1 MCFIFSNNTKF
12 QIATED
18 ILVSKLVIVNT
29 VDNTIRSPFVYKQQ
43 WTTDSIVYSD
53 ISVIKDK
60 DKKLIFKTHSKY
72 NRLTVLYYN
81 LMLKYCHSK
90 YGVCFEITKGLYSYT
105 DPNKKDHPKMVL
117 KNHCMKQFKIP
128 KGSLYITDGT
138 TIVSNQLIML

>member
-1 MCFIFSNNTKF
+1 MTK
-12 QIATED
+12 
-18 ILVSKLVIVNT
+18 KLV
-29 VDNTIRSPFVYKQQ
+29 
-43 WTTDSIVYSD
+43 
-53 ISVIKDK
+53 
-60 DKKLIFKTHSKY
+60 FKTYSKY

-105 DPNKKDHPKMVL
+105 DPNL